1 MLTFCVIDVR
11 INLKK
16 GTEVR
21 LCQIEMK
28 HIRCIVQECVSE

>member
-1 MLTFCVIDVR
+1 MLTFGVIDVR

-21 LCQIEMK
+21 LCQIEMI
-28 HIRCIVQECVSE
+28 HIRCIVQECASE